1 VRLQTLLDPSE
12 RLPTRMELEP
22 LSTNDANALGGLEL
36 AGLEGMTLIFD
47 LGYYCHAHFERLRE
61 GGVHFLTRLNAQ
73 AYYEVE
79 QDRRLPEDGPTT
91 TPQGDRLLSDQTI
104 ALGSPNNRRGA
115 VLEGVRLVTSENEK
129 GEVHAFVTDR
139 HDLAAL
145 EVISLYRKRWQIE
158 LFFRWL
164 KRQLG
169 TLGAAFGTSVEAVW
183 LTMVVAAI
191 VAVVAMLAEEWRPKG
206 MTRVSWLRALGPLL
220 FRRPR
225 FSG

>member
-1 VRLQTLLDPSE
+1 
-12 RLPTRMELEP
+12 M
-22 LSTNDANALGGLEL
+22 
-36 AGLEGMTLIFD
+36 
-47 LGYYCHAHFERLRE
+47 
-61 GGVHFLTRLNAQ
+61 HFLTRLNAQ

-79 QDRRLPEDGPTT
+79 QEQEGFPRTAPRRPRKATRSSPIA
-91 TPQGDRLLSDQTI
+91 TI
-104 ALGSPNNRRGA
+104 ALGSPNNRRRA

-164 KRQLG
+164 KRQSGHPGSSLRERG
-169 TLGAAFGTSVEAVW
+169 VEAVW

-191 VAVVAMLAEEWRPKG
+191 VAVLWRCWPRSGAPKG
-206 MTRVSWLRALGPLL
+206 MTKGHRG
-220 FRRPR
+220 
-225 FSG
+225 SGR